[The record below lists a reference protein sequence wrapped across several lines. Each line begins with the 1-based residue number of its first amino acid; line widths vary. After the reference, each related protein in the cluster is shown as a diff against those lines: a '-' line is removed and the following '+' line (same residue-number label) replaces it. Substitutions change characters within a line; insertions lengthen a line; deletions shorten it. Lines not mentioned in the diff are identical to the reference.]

1 MNNQFK
7 TEFKNLNATE
17 IKDIINGCA
26 GRDILT
32 KKLNNDKYLE
42 NASDSYFIKYI
53 DNENYGFWTIQW
65 GWKQIYYDNMSIGTG
80 FFENSIK
87 ISPFKIEFDN
97 TNANFNPFSK
107 PSKQKYLEEYLF
119 VYINKHCPHYK
130 QALVEETEKFM
141 QMLDMKKTR
150 LKIVDDEEIVK

>member
-42 NASDSYFIKYI
+42 NASDSYFIKYL

-65 GWKQIYYDNMSIGTG
+65 GWKQIYYDNMATGTG
-80 FFENSIK
+80 FFENSINHGCK
-87 ISPFKIEFDN
+87 WWN
-97 TNANFNPFSK
+97 
-107 PSKQKYLEEYLF
+107 
-119 VYINKHCPHYK
+119 
-130 QALVEETEKFM
+130 
-141 QMLDMKKTR
+141 R
-150 LKIVDDEEIVK
+150 LRHRT